1 LGNYI
6 FNGAIYLIA
15 IVLLVV
21 SFIKSRP
28 KTKQAL
34 FKAWNSFKNILPML
48 LGVILLV
55 GLTLSIL
62 DTKVISKIIG
72 KQSGFYGVMLASLL
86 GSITLI
92 PGFIAFP
99 TAALLL
105 NGGAGYIQIAAFV
118 QTLMMVGIVTLPM
131 EIKYFNKKV
140 AVVFMK
146 KQVKFS
152 NIIILIGAWSTTK
165 IPMLLFEMSS
175 LGFKFAL
182 LRLGINIFVIIIIA
196 YVMGLVVKKDEI
208 TQFMRKLIIYK
219 LHYNLYYKF

>member
-1 LGNYI
+1 MGNYI

-15 IVLLVV
+15 IVLLIV
-21 SFIKSRP
+21 SLIKSRQ

-34 FKAWNSFKNILPML
+34 LKAWNSFKNILPML

-55 GLTLSIL
+55 GLMLSIL

-72 KQSGFYGVMLASLL
+72 KQSGFYGVMLASLI

-140 AVVFMK
+140 AVFRNVLSF
-146 KQVKFS
+146 VLS
-152 NIIILIGAWSTTK
+152 IGVAYLIGL
-165 IPMLLFEMSS
+165 I
-175 LGFKFAL
+175 
-182 LRLGINIFVIIIIA
+182 LGIW
-196 YVMGLVVKKDEI
+196 
-208 TQFMRKLIIYK
+208 R
-219 LHYNLYYKF
+219 

>member
-15 IVLLVV
+15 IVFLIV
-21 SFIKSRP
+21 SFIKSKQ

-34 FKAWNSFKNILPML
+34 LKAWNSFKNILPML

-55 GLTLSIL
+55 GLMLSIL
-62 DTKVISKIIG
+62 DTNLISKIIG
-72 KQSGFYGVMLASLL
+72 KESGFYGVMLASLL

-140 AVVFMK
+140 AVLRNVLSF
-146 KQVKFS
+146 VLS
-152 NIIILIGAWSTTK
+152 IGVAYLIGL
-165 IPMLLFEMSS
+165 I
-175 LGFKFAL
+175 
-182 LRLGINIFVIIIIA
+182 LGIW
-196 YVMGLVVKKDEI
+196 K
-208 TQFMRKLIIYK
+208 
-219 LHYNLYYKF
+219 

>member
-1 LGNYI
+1 MGNYI

-15 IVLLVV
+15 IVLLTV
-21 SFIKSRP
+21 SFVKSKE
-28 KTKQAL
+28 KTKKAL
-34 FKAWNSFKNILPML
+34 LKAWNSLKNLLPML

-55 GLTLSIL
+55 GLMLSII
-62 DTKVISKIIG
+62 DTKLISKIIG
-72 KQSGFYGVMLASLL
+72 KESGFYGVMLSSLV

-140 AVVFMK
+140 AILR
-146 KQVKFS
+146 
-152 NIIILIGAWSTTK
+152 NILSFVLSIGLAYLIGL
-165 IPMLLFEMSS
+165 I
-175 LGFKFAL
+175 
-182 LRLGINIFVIIIIA
+182 LRIWN
-196 YVMGLVVKKDEI
+196 
-208 TQFMRKLIIYK
+208 
-219 LHYNLYYKF
+219 

>member
-1 LGNYI
+1 MGNYI

-15 IVLLVV
+15 IVLLTA
-21 SFIKSRP
+21 SFVKSKE
-28 KTKQAL
+28 KTKKAL
-34 FKAWNSFKNILPML
+34 LKAWNSLKNLLPML

-55 GLTLSIL
+55 GLMLSII
-62 DTKVISKIIG
+62 DTKLISKIIG
-72 KQSGFYGVMLASLL
+72 KESGFYGVMLSSLV

-140 AVVFMK
+140 AILR
-146 KQVKFS
+146 
-152 NIIILIGAWSTTK
+152 NILSFVLSIGLAYLIGL
-165 IPMLLFEMSS
+165 I
-175 LGFKFAL
+175 
-182 LRLGINIFVIIIIA
+182 LRIWN
-196 YVMGLVVKKDEI
+196 
-208 TQFMRKLIIYK
+208 
-219 LHYNLYYKF
+219 